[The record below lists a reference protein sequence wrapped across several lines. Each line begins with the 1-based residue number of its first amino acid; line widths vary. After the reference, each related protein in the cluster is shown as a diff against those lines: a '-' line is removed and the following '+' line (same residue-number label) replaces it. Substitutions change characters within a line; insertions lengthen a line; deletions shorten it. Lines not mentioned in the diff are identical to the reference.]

1 MNNSFFSSV
10 RIALNATLL
19 CQNVMARK
27 SKIFTTLFFVF
38 SIFML
43 KAQPWKQLPISNT
56 TTFGSNLLG
65 IHFVDDQIGYVVG
78 TSGTIS
84 KTTDGGVNWVSQNIG
99 STTLSLYA
107 IYFIDANTGFTVGDG
122 GYIRRTDDGGAN
134 WQTVTITNPPAN
146 ASYRAVWFYN
156 AYEGY
161 IVGGVSGSSGAIL
174 KTVNGGLNWTNIS
187 PSPNNLDVIY
197 GIFFTDALTGY
208 ATDFNGRILKTTNGG
223 LTWPLAGTIF
233 SANNNLHGIYFTSKD
248 TGYVVG
254 GNTTTRTGIILKTEN
269 AGLTWG
275 LPYPTP
281 TDGFLTGLSFFGN
294 AGFAVGGHPTL
305 NTSAVIYKTVNITT
319 GNNVWTPQTII
330 PISGTPVSRQYRVSL
345 PCSHTGYSCGING
358 TILKI
363 NGIGDKIC
371 CDTFTNSFANTNFT
385 FTNTPPSN
393 LYFFARP
400 SGTLATDILNWDFGD
415 GQTGQGPR
423 PQHTYPTA
431 SGSYLVTLCIQR
443 PQANGDT
450 CKVKLCQ
457 LISTH
462 PCPNL
467 VKNGDFSLGNDGSF
481 TSALPNGSSCNGT
494 CQVGAYCVS
503 NNFTTKCNTWPS
515 SFDHTYST
523 SGGSFMSIDGNTSV
537 NGPVNIWRHSTLIP
551 VNMNT
556 TYKFSFWAKSIYT
569 TAQQVLNIDMAI
581 NGTALKAVP
590 NTLSTSIWKE
600 YIMIWNSGS
609 ATTADLAIRQLTPA
623 AFSDFGI
630 DDISFCCVDCEDFMT
645 EVMNYGIQSTL
656 VSGNTYKYC
665 VSPNVS
671 TSDIVQWDMDC
682 NGTVDATTSTPCQ
695 NFTLT
700 SANSQICA
708 TVLHVIKP
716 GDTCRVKV
724 KACLPNIS
732 SKPCVCDSTF
742 FTSVDAGFTWVKN
755 SPFSI
760 TFTPVNLLNNCD
772 SVKWTFGNAGATA
785 SSIGSASVTYTYP
798 SVIGNYQVCMLVTR
812 TDLNGKVCRK
822 EFCLTIN
829 INGLVSLVEVSL
841 PNLTFKP
848 NPATNSVIVTMPP
861 SLNSPKNMLRLSTID
876 GRILKTVSVESTETI
891 MDLEILPAG
900 LYFISLVDNEGK
912 MLTRPSKLVKQ

>member
-1 MNNSFFSSV
+1 MLLQAFFWRFPTTANNLSDIKFFG
-10 RIALNATLL
+10 N
-19 CQNVMARK
+19 
-27 SKIFTTLFFVF
+27 
-38 SIFML
+38 
-43 KAQPWKQLPISNT
+43 
-56 TTFGSNLLG
+56 
-65 IHFVDDQIGYVVG
+65 
-78 TSGTIS
+78 SG
-84 KTTDGGVNWVSQNIG
+84 
-99 STTLSLYA
+99 
-107 IYFIDANTGFTVGDG
+107 F
-122 GYIRRTDDGGAN
+122 
-134 WQTVTITNPPAN
+134 
-146 ASYRAVWFYN
+146 
-156 AYEGY
+156 
-161 IVGGVSGSSGAIL
+161 IVGGHV
-174 KTVNGGLNWTNIS
+174 TN
-187 PSPNNLDVIY
+187 N
-197 GIFFTDALTGY
+197 TG
-208 ATDFNGRILKTTNGG
+208 
-223 LTWPLAGTIF
+223 
-233 SANNNLHGIYFTSKD
+233 
-248 TGYVVG
+248 
-254 GNTTTRTGIILKTEN
+254 
-269 AGLTWG
+269 
-275 LPYPTP
+275 
-281 TDGFLTGLSFFGN
+281 
-294 AGFAVGGHPTL
+294 
-305 NTSAVIYKTVNITT
+305 VIYKTSDR
-319 GNNVWTPQTII
+319 GNSWTSETIN
-330 PISGTPVSRQYRVSL
+330 STSAAKRLQRVSL
-345 PCSHTGYSCGING
+345 PCSHTGFACGIDG
-358 TILKI
+358 TILKVEGI
-363 NGIGDKIC
+363 NEKIC
-371 CDTFTNSFANTNFT
+371 CDTFVSSFSNANFT
-385 FTNTPPSN
+385 YTNIGNVYTFTKP
-393 LYFFARP
+393 A
-400 SGTLATDILNWDFGD
+400 GTIGSDVFTWNFGD
-415 GQTGQGPR
+415 GQTGIGSPVS
-423 PQHTYPTA
+423 HTYP
-431 SGSYLVTLCIQR
+431 SVSNSYLATLTITR
-443 PQANGDT
+443 PQVGGDT
-450 CKVKLCQ
+450 CRVKLFRVIDTKPCQ
-457 LISTH
+457 
-462 PCPNL
+462 NQ
-467 VKNGDFSLGNDGSF
+467 VVNGDFSSGNTGF
-481 TSALPNGSSCNGT
+481 TTGLPNGQKCVPASCDE
-494 CQVGAYCVS
+494 GAYCIS
-503 NNFTTKCNTWPS
+503 NTFSSKCNSWPAT
-515 SFDHTYST
+515 FDHTFGSAA
-523 SGGSFMSIDGNTSV
+523 GSFMSIDGNTSV

-569 TAQQVLNIDMAI
+569 TAQQVLNVDMAI

-590 NTLSTSIWKE
+590 NTLSTTIWKE
-600 YIMIWNSGS
+600 YTMIWNSGT
-609 ATTADLAIRQLTPA
+609 AITADLAIRQLTPA

-656 VSGNTYKYC
+656 VSGTTYKYC